1 MTHIWRT
8 VHLLLTA
15 LISAAHLYGD
25 DVILRLSP
33 STNAPIIAKIDARA
47 PIMRTARPAL
57 ESNKAQQGWK
67 WLEHTATLDGY
78 ILTKRLSKN
87 FDAAPNSVVRLE
99 PNKHS
104 QVLTTIQRGDQF
116 EITASN
122 DIWSTIRFRK
132 AVPAYFNSQ
141 AIPNYT
147 ADQVPGHAL
156 PQRLRIDPNSKVAN
170 VAPHSLRPENVKW
183 RAAPD
188 GTPAPAPILSQ
199 RTPRPI
205 QRAQPSSI
213 MTGSADQQESE
224 LPQRPEVQ
232 ANSPLRNLTG
242 TLVREMSNT
251 GPRFPIRLKSS
262 SGQQTAYVDMTH
274 LFINDLRPFLNKKVT
289 IIGEVRPVVTGSQ
302 DLIIQARTIRLAE

>member
-8 VHLLLTA
+8 VSLSLTA

-33 STNAPIIAKIDARA
+33 ATEAPIIAKIDTRSQL
-47 PIMRTARPAL
+47 MRTARPVL
-57 ESNKAQQGWK
+57 DINQAQQGWM
-67 WLEHTATLDGY
+67 WLEHTVTLDGY

-87 FDAAPNSVVRLE
+87 FDAVPNSLVRLE
-99 PNKHS
+99 PNQSS
-104 QVLTTIQRGDQF
+104 QVLTTIQRGDLF

-122 DIWSTIRFRK
+122 ETWSTIRFRK
-132 AVPAYFNSQ
+132 AVPVYFNSQ
-141 AIPNYT
+141 AIPGYT

-156 PQRLRIDPNSKVAN
+156 PQRLKVDPNSKVAN
-170 VAPHSLRPENVKW
+170 IAPNSLRPENVKW
-183 RAAPD
+183 SAAPA
-188 GTPAPAPILSQ
+188 GTP
-199 RTPRPI
+199 TPVLPTR
-205 QRAQPSSI
+205 QKSTERAKPTSI
-213 MTGSADQQESE
+213 MTGSIDRQDSE
-224 LPQRPEVQ
+224 LPQRPEVE

-251 GPRFPIRLKSS
+251 GPHFPIRLKSP

-274 LFINDLRPFLNKKVT
+274 VFINDLRPLLNKNVQV
-289 IIGEVRPVVTGSQ
+289 IGEVRPVVTGSE